1 MKGGTYQRIGR
12 NLAKILNN
20 GVKFV
25 TKDTNGGRDNLV
37 DLLNGEVQFGFVQK
51 PILADFARSNS
62 KEAGKITVIARICP
76 AYLQLVV
83 SKKSE
88 QKLVTVTDQAKQP
101 SPEYVD
107 VVRSLD
113 GLAKILKEKEF
124 AGRPE
129 QFHIY
134 LGPIGSNSYFLAS
147 SILASHGLRAG
158 YHYARVD
165 TLSTFDEAMKKF
177 GKGGVDG
184 VDAAFIAD
192 GLPTPAIG
200 RAMSEKDAKLLA
212 VTRLGEPNALEREDT
227 IPRWTYQSQKE
238 DCPTLRVCSK
248 SPMLWS
254 VSVVACTETDPGTS
268 PRSADGASTES
279 Y

>member
-1 MKGGTYQRIGR
+1 MLGTAAAVTALLIWAWYGPVAFGQPGGGGVTYTIATGMKGGTYQRIGR

-25 TKDTNGGRDNLV
+25 TKDTDGGRDNLV

-107 VVRSLD
+107 VVAAALMVWPKSSRRKNSPAVRSS
-113 GLAKILKEKEF
+113 F
-124 AGRPE
+124 
-129 QFHIY
+129 
-134 LGPIGSNSYFLAS
+134 
-147 SILASHGLRAG
+147 
-158 YHYARVD
+158 
-165 TLSTFDEAMKKF
+165 TFTW
-177 GKGGVDG
+177 V
-184 VDAAFIAD
+184 
-192 GLPTPAIG
+192 
-200 RAMSEKDAKLLA
+200 
-212 VTRLGEPNALEREDT
+212 
-227 IPRWTYQSQKE
+227 Q
-238 DCPTLRVCSK
+238 
-248 SPMLWS
+248 
-254 VSVVACTETDPGTS
+254 
-268 PRSADGASTES
+268 
-279 Y
+279 